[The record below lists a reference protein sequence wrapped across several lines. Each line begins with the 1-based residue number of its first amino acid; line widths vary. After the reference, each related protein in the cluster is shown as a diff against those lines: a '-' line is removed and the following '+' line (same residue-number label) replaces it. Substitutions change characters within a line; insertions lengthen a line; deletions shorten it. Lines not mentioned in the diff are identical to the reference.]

1 MLYQN
6 RAKSFSLP
14 HSLGVPVFFLH
25 STFSCTH
32 GMLLCLH
39 VSCSSMFSVT
49 VEWKPHLEEVESEV
63 YRCSLQLFCLEGG
76 ASRTDL
82 RGVSPL
88 VKVLDQTQNEGTTH
102 EKVLDF
108 LLKDSVTGNRRTV
121 LIYCIHPQGLLD
133 DETPSA
139 LALAQKAKC
148 LVTRATP
155 NRWCPRAAEQEI
167 RYSIMDLRT
176 RMMSQE
182 GYEFHNTYRL
192 AELTN
197 NLQIVK
203 NQSWDKR
210 REKSKNIK
218 DKTQSHLLPNS
229 KWHNSDHREGTD
241 KMKYLRDLLKQQMEE
256 HVRDGKGNAEEVQKR
271 VARIQQL
278 RDALREEKLNNG
290 AAAVKSALYPLVP
303 SQLEYKEAQERRR
316 QLKEN
321 CQRLIQQE
329 VEKIEQD
336 LAQELTEDP
345 QKQLLVLTRERHVL
359 VLQIE
364 ALRTEAQQAE
374 KDLQNQHHTHQTE
387 LRRLREESLQVF
399 RVFHHVSEEQ
409 RKMSEGRQRRVLLE
423 AVQDAIYLSAQNQQL
438 QADNKQLRK
447 ALAELKDTLA
457 VRGNPKA
464 EMSSP

>member
-290 AAAVKSALYPLVP
+290 AAAVKSALYPL
-303 SQLEYKEAQERRR
+303 
-316 QLKEN
+316 
-321 CQRLIQQE
+321 
-329 VEKIEQD
+329 
-336 LAQELTEDP
+336 TEDP

-447 ALAELKDTLA
+447 GQCL
-457 VRGNPKA
+457 
-464 EMSSP
+464 SSHLNLPGCLITNGTYTFT